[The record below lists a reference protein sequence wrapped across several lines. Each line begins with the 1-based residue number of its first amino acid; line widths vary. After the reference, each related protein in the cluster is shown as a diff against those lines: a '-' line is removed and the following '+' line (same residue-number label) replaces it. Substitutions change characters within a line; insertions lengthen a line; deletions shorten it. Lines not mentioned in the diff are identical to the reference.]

1 MLPRRLALALLLAV
15 AALAAACNIGPQ
27 PLPPGAE
34 DDNATG
40 GASMDGGS
48 VRDPSL
54 DAGAA
59 APSLGDDS
67 GTYAGDGGTSPGDAR
82 SDASADASADAAS
95 DAAADA
101 GPGDAGSVTN
111 DF

>member
-34 DDNATG
+34 DDNTTG

-59 APSLGDDS
+59 VPSMGED
-67 GTYAGDGGTSPGDAR
+67 GGAYTGDGGPSPTDAR
-82 SDASADASADAAS
+82 SDASADAAS